1 MDAGPAR
8 PTVALLLA
16 ALAVLAGCAAPV
28 AERPGTNTTATP
40 EDAASAAAQAN
51 QSEAA
56 YDVRV
61 DGELPVNATLVFART
76 QTLLNSSITT
86 TAVSVDR
93 SPSGSGQPG
102 PVSQFRQLLGIGPPR
117 AQAESD
123 LEVGGV
129 TYTNGQV
136 TIAPN
141 GGEPAEIERTLAHE
155 FVHVAQAGT
164 GVFRNVPSQLPLD
177 RQGTTD
183 ARLVTRSVI
192 EGAAVFG
199 STAYTERYQP
209 SYPTERATLAR
220 VYANASAGTQLFWGP
235 YRFGGAHVAARIDD
249 PAALSEVYGDAPVTT
264 EQVIHATDDPVRDL
278 RVTVDPG
285 AWTETRR
292 DSMGELFTRIALDVG
307 LSSDRAASAA
317 AGWGNDQLVGF
328 ERGTDQGYAWALR
341 WDDDEE
347 AQAFTAALRTA
358 LDERATRTADGW
370 RTTEGEYRIEASGE
384 TVVLLTG
391 ASEFVAATTVEV
403 ADDSVS
409 LSLPESFARAG
420 SAPVPTAG

>member
-1 MDAGPAR
+1 MHAGPAR
-8 PTVALLLA
+8 PAVALLLA
-16 ALAVLAGCAAPV
+16 ALTVLAGCAAPV
-28 AERPGTNTTATP
+28 AERPGTNATATP
-40 EDAASAAAQAN
+40 AEAASAAAQPN
-51 QSEAA
+51 ESDGA

-61 DGELPVNATLVFART
+61 DGSLPVNATLVFART
-76 QTLLNSSITT
+76 QRLLESSITR

-93 SPSGSGQPG
+93 SPSGTAQPG
-102 PVSQFRQLLGIGPPR
+102 PVSQFRQLLGVGPPR
-117 AQAESD
+117 VRAESD

-136 TIAPN
+136 TIVPN
-141 GGEPAEIERTLAHE
+141 GGEPPEIERTLAHE

-183 ARLVTRSVI
+183 GSLVTRSVI

-199 STAYTERYQP
+199 STVYTERHQP

-220 VYANASAGTQLFWGP
+220 IYANASAGTQLYWGP

-249 PAALSEVYGDAPVTT
+249 PAALGEVYGDPPATT

-278 RVTVDPG
+278 QVTAEPG

-292 DSMGELFTRIALDVG
+292 DSMGELFTRIALDVA
-307 LSSDRAASAA
+307 LSGERAASAA

-328 ERGTDQGYAWALR
+328 ERGADQGYAWALR
-341 WDDDEE
+341 WDDREE
-347 AQAFTAALRTA
+347 ATAFAEALRAA

-370 RTTEGEYRIEASGE
+370 RTSEGEYDIEAAGE

-391 ASEFVAATTVEV
+391 AEEFVAGTSVEV
-403 ADDSVS
+403 AGDTVS
-409 LSLPESFARAG
+409 LSLPGDAEAAQ
-420 SAPVPTAG
+420 SALWATAD